1 VKSENEAVL
10 VVQNVGKRYASYSSL
25 FSRSLSWLGL
35 AVSPRSTF
43 WALRDVSFNVAAG
56 EALAVIGS
64 NGSGKSTLLKTITGT
79 IRPTVGSVH
88 TRGRIS
94 AILELGLGFNP
105 ELTGRQNVF
114 LAGGLMG
121 HSASHLADALPRVE
135 EFAELGDF
143 FDRALREYSSG
154 MQARLAFATATAFRP
169 EVLIVDE
176 VLSVGDAYF
185 QHKSFDRIRAFKSQ
199 GTTVLFVTH
208 SMADVRALCERV
220 ILLESGRVLRDGP
233 ADEVVDYYNAL
244 VAARDS
250 ARLSVEQRREK
261 HGWIVT
267 RSGSGEAA
275 ISSTTLRSAQT
286 GEETAVVRSGQPL
299 VLEVVVRVNA
309 DIHQLVL
316 GAMIRNRE
324 GQVVWGSNTW
334 HTGQTLKQVAGGS
347 QISFNLHFDALLG
360 PGSYSITCALHA
372 GGTHIESNYEWTDNA
387 LVFEVINIDSPT
399 FVGTANL
406 PARFEIRT

>member
-1 VKSENEAVL
+1 
-10 VVQNVGKRYASYSSL
+10 
-25 FSRSLSWLGL
+25 
-35 AVSPRSTF
+35 
-43 WALRDVSFNVAAG
+43 
-56 EALAVIGS
+56 
-64 NGSGKSTLLKTITGT
+64 
-79 IRPTVGSVH
+79 
-88 TRGRIS
+88 
-94 AILELGLGFNP
+94 
-105 ELTGRQNVF
+105 
-114 LAGGLMG
+114 
-121 HSASHLADALPRVE
+121 LPQVE

-275 ISSTTLRSAQT
+275 ICSTTLRSAHT
-286 GEETAVVRSGQPL
+286 GEETAVVRSGQQL
-299 VLEVVVRVNA
+299 KLEVVVRVNT
-309 DIHQLVL
+309 DIDQLVL

-324 GQVVWGSNTW
+324 GHVVWGSNTW
-334 HTGQTLKQVAGGS
+334 HTGQTLRQVARGS
-347 QISFNLHFDALLG
+347 QISFVLCFDALLG

-372 GGTHIESNYEWTDNA
+372 DGTHIESNYEWTDNA
-387 LVFEVINIDSPT
+387 LVFEVINVDSPT

-406 PARFEIRT
+406 PARFEISR